1 MMAKQNQEDIA
12 LFTPQEEELLRGR
25 FADTWTGRLSILVIA
40 LFLGCLGIWVF
51 TSMMAQAKMTRPFL
65 GMFTIHKFIKGFHL
79 AGVTMCM
86 TPDLVRSIHPKLGV
100 EPGKGK

>member
-1 MMAKQNQEDIA
+1 
-12 LFTPQEEELLRGR
+12 
-25 FADTWTGRLSILVIA
+25 
-40 LFLGCLGIWVF
+40 
-51 TSMMAQAKMTRPFL
+51 
-65 GMFTIHKFIKGFHL
+65 MFTIHKFIKGFHL